1 MKRFNFADWL
11 SFWNRIGISCLVFTW
26 CLGLS
31 CGFQLVSFSEPK
43 LSSLMDVLIIRR
55 GSIIG
60 LMMINILP
68 LVISAVIIRFR
79 IPYLLVP
86 IVFFKALLRGFS
98 LSCFLHAYCNSGWL
112 LAFLLMFSQSGS
124 TVFLLWFWVKHIH
137 YTGVW
142 HGRGFLIAG
151 FADFVFVIF
160 EYLIIQP
167 FLIELMIYS

>member
-11 SFWNRIGISCLVFTW
+11 SFWNRIGISSLVFIW

-31 CGFQLVSFSEPK
+31 FGFQLVSFSEPK
-43 LSSLMDVLIIRR
+43 LSSLMDVLIIQR

-60 LMMINILP
+60 LILIHILP
-68 LVISAVIIRFR
+68 LILSAVIIRYRTSF
-79 IPYLLVP
+79 LLLP
-86 IVFFKALLRGFS
+86 IVFIKALLRGFC
-98 LSCFLHAYCNSGWL
+98 LCLLLHAYCNCGWL
-112 LAFLLMFSQSGS
+112 LAFLVLFSQSGS
-124 TVFLLWFWVKHIH
+124 AVVLLWFWVKHIN

-142 HGRGFLIAG
+142 HSRGCFIAG
-151 FADFVFVIF
+151 FAIFVFVIF